1 MRKFFL
7 GAALV
12 AASFGMAQPADAATV
27 MDVDGVST
35 VLAISDYE
43 GTYNGTMD
51 QIKMRGEDY
60 EPRTA
65 SYTLE
70 GGLLTCDFPQIGSMP
85 GNITIE
91 LGVEVDEETGEI
103 TANEGD
109 QAGTL
114 KILNMLPIKLYLDSL
129 TDAKVTGNTI
139 EFTLAVSGKF
149 LGADFPASVHF
160 VGTKQFVIILSS
172 NEIKF
177 RKSSNRKPSN
187 GFLLALFCVFT
198 KKNLSQYIHL
208 TQWGRNHYPVG
219 KAAMP
224 LKTLP
229 VCNRRRG
236 NKIIQTA

>member
-7 GAALV
+7 GATLV
-12 AASFGMAQPADAATV
+12 AASFGMAQSADAATV

-91 LGVEVDEETGEI
+91 LEVEVDEETGEI

-109 QAGTL
+109 QAGT
-114 KILNMLPIKLYLDSL
+114 IKLYLDSL

-160 VGTKQFVIILSS
+160 VGTK
-172 NEIKF
+172 
-177 RKSSNRKPSN
+177 
-187 GFLLALFCVFT
+187 
-198 KKNLSQYIHL
+198 
-208 TQWGRNHYPVG
+208 
-219 KAAMP
+219 
-224 LKTLP
+224 
-229 VCNRRRG
+229 
-236 NKIIQTA
+236 

>member
-12 AASFGMAQPADAATV
+12 AASFGMAQSADAATV

-60 EPRTA
+60 EPRAA

-70 GGLLTCDFPQIGSMP
+70 NGIL
-85 GNITIE
+85 E
-91 LGVEVDEETGEI
+91 VEVDEETGEI
-103 TANEGD
+103 TAFKGD
-109 QAGTL
+109 KAGTL
-114 KILNMLPIKLYLDSL
+114 TILGMDLVTLKLDSL

-160 VGTKQFVIILSS
+160 VGTK
-172 NEIKF
+172 
-177 RKSSNRKPSN
+177 
-187 GFLLALFCVFT
+187 
-198 KKNLSQYIHL
+198 
-208 TQWGRNHYPVG
+208 
-219 KAAMP
+219 
-224 LKTLP
+224 
-229 VCNRRRG
+229 
-236 NKIIQTA
+236 

>member
-12 AASFGMAQPADAATV
+12 AASFGMAQSADAATV

-60 EPRTA
+60 EPRAA

-70 GGLLTCDFPQIGSMP
+70 NGILSCDFPQIGSMP

-91 LGVEVDEETGEI
+91 LEVEVDEETGEI
-103 TANEGD
+103 TAFKGD
-109 QAGTL
+109 KAGTL
-114 KILNMLPIKLYLDSL
+114 TILGMDLVTLKLDSL

-149 LGADFPASVHF
+149 LGLHPYTLLEQNNSSLFCQA
-160 VGTKQFVIILSS
+160 TKLNSERVR
-172 NEIKF
+172 
-177 RKSSNRKPSN
+177 RKLSN
-187 GFLLALFCVFT
+187 GFLLALFLCVT
-198 KKNLSQYIHL
+198 KKKLSQYIHL
-208 TQWGRNHYPVG
+208 TQWGRHHYPVS

>member
-12 AASFGMAQPADAATV
+12 AASFGMAQSADAATV
-27 MDVDGVST
+27 MGVEGVST

-51 QIKMRGEDY
+51 KIKMKGKDY
-60 EPRTA
+60 EPRAA

-85 GNITIE
+85 GTITIE
-91 LGVEVDEETGEI
+91 LNVNVDEETGEI
-103 TANEGD
+103 TADSGVD
-109 QAGTL
+109 AGYLTILGMDLVKL
-114 KILNMLPIKLYLDSL
+114 KLDSL

-149 LGADFPASVHF
+149 LGADFPASVHLEQNNSSLF
-160 VGTKQFVIILSS
+160 CQATKLNSERVR
-172 NEIKF
+172 
-177 RKSSNRKPSN
+177 RKLSN
-187 GFLLALFCVFT
+187 GFLLALFLCVT
-198 KKNLSQYIHL
+198 KKKLSQYIHL
-208 TQWGRNHYPVG
+208 TQWGRHHYPVG

>member
-12 AASFGMAQPADAATV
+12 AASFGMAQSADAATV

-60 EPRTA
+60 EPRAA

-70 GGLLTCDFPQIGSMP
+70 NGILSCDFPQIGSMP

-91 LGVEVDEETGEI
+91 LEVEVDEETGEI
-103 TANEGD
+103 TAFKGD
-109 QAGTL
+109 KAGTL
-114 KILNMLPIKLYLDSL
+114 TILGMDLVTLKLDSL

-149 LGADFPASVHF
+149 LGADLKPTC
-160 VGTKQFVIILSS
+160 GTHQ
-172 NEIKF
+172 
-177 RKSSNRKPSN
+177 R
-187 GFLLALFCVFT
+187 
-198 KKNLSQYIHL
+198 Q
-208 TQWGRNHYPVG
+208 
-219 KAAMP
+219 
-224 LKTLP
+224 TLP
-229 VCNRRRG
+229 SEKACL
-236 NKIIQTA
+236 

>member
-12 AASFGMAQPADAATV
+12 AASFGMAQSADAATV

-60 EPRTA
+60 EPRAA
-65 SYTLE
+65 SYTL
-70 GGLLTCDFPQIGSMP
+70 
-85 GNITIE
+85 TI
-91 LGVEVDEETGEI
+91 LGMDLV
-103 TANEGD
+103 
-109 QAGTL
+109 TL
-114 KILNMLPIKLYLDSL
+114 KLDSL

-160 VGTKQFVIILSS
+160 VGTK
-172 NEIKF
+172 
-177 RKSSNRKPSN
+177 
-187 GFLLALFCVFT
+187 
-198 KKNLSQYIHL
+198 
-208 TQWGRNHYPVG
+208 
-219 KAAMP
+219 
-224 LKTLP
+224 
-229 VCNRRRG
+229 
-236 NKIIQTA
+236 

>member
-12 AASFGMAQPADAATV
+12 AASFGMAQSADAATV
-27 MDVDGVST
+27 MGVEGVST

-51 QIKMRGEDY
+51 KIKMKGKDY
-60 EPRTA
+60 EPRAA

-85 GNITIE
+85 GTITIE
-91 LGVEVDEETGEI
+91 LNVNVDEETGEI
-103 TANEGD
+103 TADSGVD
-109 QAGTL
+109 AGYLTILGMDLVKL
-114 KILNMLPIKLYLDSL
+114 KLDSL

-149 LGADFPASVHF
+149 LGADFPASVHLLEQNNSSLF
-160 VGTKQFVIILSS
+160 CQATKLNSERVR
-172 NEIKF
+172 
-177 RKSSNRKPSN
+177 RKLSN
-187 GFLLALFCVFT
+187 GFLLALFLCVT
-198 KKNLSQYIHL
+198 KKKLSQYIHL
-208 TQWGRNHYPVG
+208 TQWGRHHYPVG

>member
-12 AASFGMAQPADAATV
+12 AASFGMAQSADAATV
-27 MDVDGVST
+27 MGVEGVST

-51 QIKMRGEDY
+51 KIKMKGKDY
-60 EPRTA
+60 EPRAA

-85 GNITIE
+85 GTITIE
-91 LGVEVDEETGEI
+91 LNVNVDEETGEI
-103 TANEGD
+103 TADSGVD
-109 QAGTL
+109 AGYLTILGMDLVKL
-114 KILNMLPIKLYLDSL
+114 KLDSL

-149 LGADFPASVHF
+149 LGADFPA
-160 VGTKQFVIILSS
+160 
-172 NEIKF
+172 
-177 RKSSNRKPSN
+177 
-187 GFLLALFCVFT
+187 FLCVT
-198 KKNLSQYIHL
+198 KKKLSQYIHL
-208 TQWGRNHYPVG
+208 TQWGRHHYPVG

>member
-12 AASFGMAQPADAATV
+12 AASFGMAQSADAATV

-60 EPRTA
+60 EPRAA

-70 GGLLTCDFPQIGSMP
+70 NGILSCDFPQIGSMP

-91 LGVEVDEETGEI
+91 LEVEVDEETGEI
-103 TANEGD
+103 TAFKGD
-109 QAGTL
+109 KAGTL
-114 KILNMLPIKLYLDSL
+114 TILGMDLVTLKLDSL

-149 LGADFPASVHF
+149 LVQISLHPYTLLEQNNSSLFCQSTQQNPEKSKGKAVKRLS
-160 VGTKQFVIILSS
+160 LSS
-172 NEIKF
+172 
-177 RKSSNRKPSN
+177 
-187 GFLLALFCVFT
+187 FCVFT

>member
-12 AASFGMAQPADAATV
+12 AASFGMAQSADAATV
-27 MDVDGVST
+27 MGVEGVST

-51 QIKMRGEDY
+51 KIKMKGKDY
-60 EPRTA
+60 EPRAA

-85 GNITIE
+85 GTITIE
-91 LGVEVDEETGEI
+91 LNVNVDEETGEI
-103 TANEGD
+103 TADSGVD
-109 QAGTL
+109 AGYLTILGMDLVKL
-114 KILNMLPIKLYLDSL
+114 KLDSL

-139 EFTLAVSGKF
+139 F
-149 LGADFPASVHF
+149 L
-160 VGTKQFVIILSS
+160 
-172 NEIKF
+172 
-177 RKSSNRKPSN
+177 
-187 GFLLALFCVFT
+187 CVT
-198 KKNLSQYIHL
+198 KKKLSQYIHL
-208 TQWGRNHYPVG
+208 TQWGRHHYPVG

>member
-12 AASFGMAQPADAATV
+12 AASFGMAQSADAATV
-27 MDVDGVST
+27 MGVEGVST

-51 QIKMRGEDY
+51 KIKMKGKDY
-60 EPRTA
+60 EPRAA

-85 GNITIE
+85 GTITIE
-91 LGVEVDEETGEI
+91 LNVNVDEETGEI
-103 TANEGD
+103 TADSGVD
-109 QAGTL
+109 AGYLTILGMDLVKL
-114 KILNMLPIKLYLDSL
+114 KLDSL

-149 LGADFPASVHF
+149 LGQISLHPYILLEQNNSSLFCQA
-160 VGTKQFVIILSS
+160 TKLNSERVR
-172 NEIKF
+172 
-177 RKSSNRKPSN
+177 RKLSN
-187 GFLLALFCVFT
+187 GFLLALFLCVT
-198 KKNLSQYIHL
+198 KKKLSQYIHL
-208 TQWGRNHYPVG
+208 TQWGRHHYPVG